1 MSGTCPLDVYV
12 PPVLMTI
19 KTDPAYFQNIP
30 DEPHNL
36 QNILNLWTLIIPSG
50 HQGGVRSMIGYDKK
64 EIRPLW
70 SSSPNPITP
79 G

>member
-1 MSGTCPLDVYV
+1 MSGTCPLDAYV

-19 KTDPAYFQNIP
+19 KTDTAYFRNTP
-30 DEPHNL
+30 HEPHNL

-50 HQGGVRSMIGYDKK
+50 HQGRVRSIIGYDEKGTH
-64 EIRPLW
+64 PLW